1 MKSSLSI
8 KSDRINS
15 RSLPRLWV
23 TKNSKVPLWNIVR
36 STKQLFSWSNATFAM
51 AEYWKPMVLPISE
64 ITTPN
69 GINNAKQNLRKKL
82 KTREFLAL
90 EPTICISIL
99 ASCNYDVSH
108 MRSLLFITFSTTQ
121 YLFTVLLLLA
131 GDMIAKARSFFPS
144 RKVS

>member
-1 MKSSLSI
+1 
-8 KSDRINS
+8 
-15 RSLPRLWV
+15 
-23 TKNSKVPLWNIVR
+23 
-36 STKQLFSWSNATFAM
+36 M

-69 GINNAKQNLRKKL
+69 GINKAKQNLRKKL
-82 KTREFLAL
+82 KTREFLVL

-99 ASCNYDVSH
+99 ASCTDYDVSH

-121 YLFTVLLLLA
+121 HLCTVLLYFLSLLLLA